1 MPFNINRPSARCM
14 FLLATVAA
22 TVWGQ
27 PNRQGIWSPLA
38 NWPLIPLHTILTVD
52 GRLLTCPMPDGGLPG
67 ITREAVLEIASAS
80 ALPFDE
86 IPLPVPLL
94 AAAQEA
100 FLTNTSWEVLPIV
113 RVDTRT
119 IGAGRPGPV
128 TGDLLARYRGL
139 MRDECGARRID
150 GASVSP

>member
-52 GRLLTCPMPDGGLPG
+52 GRLLTYG
-67 ITREAVLEIASAS
+67 TSAS
-80 ALPFDE
+80 GQQTGKFIYDVWNSKAGGIAIGHTTLPNN
-86 IPLPVPLL
+86 
-94 AAAQEA
+94 
-100 FLTNTSWEVLPIV
+100 TNT
-113 RVDTRT
+113 
-119 IGAGRPGPV
+119 
-128 TGDLLARYRGL
+128 DLFCSGQINL
-139 MRDECGARRID
+139 ID
-150 GASVSP
+150 GRILLTGGDNYVNGATNNTPNADVNIFTPLDNSVTRAGSMSRARWYG